1 MSGEGGGI
9 ILGGLIVMSLAPVVI
24 GAAAVGAAAVGAYQ
38 IVRLGCG
45 TYKKSVE
52 RKQLKAEQCSE
63 GLSSLYAGINQR
75 LQEQRSA
82 EEALRE
88 KTSRKIEEAARDLE
102 AFKATNPSTTE
113 MMRRTNAFRE
123 EIHQLFIDNKQED
136 IKKIREA
143 SRKDIQKL
151 ITASDRATEENN
163 KLVQWEQQTEAA
175 KAAQK
180 AYASGLLRDAEATV
194 NLARSMRGQYT
205 GSSFVQEMN
214 ALERSLDSARDA
226 FENCLFQST
235 TAQSQVIITR
245 CAQVLTE
252 HEQAAIEVMELQTDS
267 LILAEA
273 LEKEV
278 NERRKVTFDLPDIR
292 TGMSRKIPE
301 DLNDFSQGE
310 VEKIQKCILELKER
324 IQKNG
329 VSKGDIL
336 KLQRQYNEL
345 RKRADAVLTE
355 SATELIKYYD
365 RLAALDVIADAMK
378 EQNYKI
384 DWALPEGDDPT
395 QKMVVHFTNRVSGN
409 TVSVTLDQDM
419 DSADI
424 KRLAMDILFYYER
437 GDYVSEVEKGRVRKF
452 LNDKLT
458 EAGLTADVDHCKG
471 AVNKPSS
478 KTEYSQE
485 KNVIEKQPRRLFK
498 K

>member
-1 MSGEGGGI
+1 MKEAETTADCIIFAERIHGCTVLGPYKRSVIWVSGCCFDCEGCIAQNFRHKEGTVTTVEEMGDW
-9 ILGGLIVMSLAPVVI
+9 LI
-24 GAAAVGAAAVGAYQ
+24 GATG
-38 IVRLGCG
+38 
-45 TYKKSVE
+45 E
-52 RKQLKAEQCSE
+52 E
-63 GLSSLYAGINQR
+63 GITVSGGEPFLQAGPLAQMISNV
-75 LQEQRSA
+75 
-82 EEALRE
+82 
-88 KTSRKIEEAARDLE
+88 
-102 AFKATNPSTTE
+102 
-113 MMRRTNAFRE
+113 RE
-123 EIHQLFIDNKQED
+123 E
-136 IKKIREA
+136 
-143 SRKDIQKL
+143 KDIGV
-151 ITASDRATEENN
+151 IVYSGYTY
-163 KLVQWEQQTEAA
+163 QQ
-175 KAAQK
+175 
-180 AYASGLLRDAEATV
+180 LLE
-194 NLARSMRGQYT
+194 
-205 GSSFVQEMN
+205 
-214 ALERSLDSARDA
+214 
-226 FENCLFQST
+226 
-235 TAQSQVIITR
+235 
-245 CAQVLTE
+245 
-252 HEQAAIEVMELQTDS
+252 
-267 LILAEA
+267 
-273 LEKEV
+273 
-278 NERRKVTFDLPDIR
+278 
-292 TGMSRKIPE
+292 
-301 DLNDFSQGE
+301 
-310 VEKIQKCILELKER
+310 
-324 IQKNG
+324 
-329 VSKGDIL
+329 KGDIL